1 MNSQDECPV
10 ECPFG
15 QVILDTNLT
24 NPDILEKILTV
35 TSWGKEGMLTGLLL
49 FVDCRVPSEKLYRF
63 VLMALIRFSIH
74 YTSAITIN
82 FSSRVSSS
90 NGNFV
95 NDIR

>member
-1 MNSQDECPV
+1 MNLQDECPV

-24 NPDILEKILTV
+24 DPDILEKILTI

-63 VLMALIRFSIH
+63 VLMALYKRNNNKFLFSCE
-74 YTSAITIN
+74 
-82 FSSRVSSS
+82 F
-90 NGNFV
+90 FEWQLC
-95 NDIR
+95 